1 MKMANKIT
9 HKLVYMGVSST
20 LLPGFFL
27 AIAYQIQKKKD
38 LSPIKFLQNSGGD
51 KKRKKRD
58 NVLKLSRWTIAEDR
72 NDVFKCNGP
81 ASGNLENISL
91 EKVPVDEVY

>member
-1 MKMANKIT
+1 
-9 HKLVYMGVSST
+9 MGVSST

-27 AIAYQIQKKKD
+27 TIAYQIQKKRFK
-38 LSPIKFLQNSGGD
+38 PIKFLQNSGGD
-51 KKRKKRD
+51 KKREKRD